1 MTTVE
6 IVEYQPVWVCEF
18 NTIGQQLRSALGE
31 HAIRIDHIG
40 STSVPNLAAK
50 DIIDV
55 QVSVANLDDEAALC
69 CLANIGYRLAP
80 QRTKDNIVGMDD
92 NSVGL
97 EKFFFLQPLEQR
109 RSHIHVREMDRVNQ
123 IYPLL
128 FRDYL
133 RVHESTRRAYQKTK
147 VELAK
152 KFPNDIQSYYA
163 IKDPYM
169 DTIYQ
174 AALAWSDK
182 SGWQPDPNFL

>member
-1 MTTVE
+1 MTTIE
-6 IVEYQPVWVCEF
+6 IVEYRPVWVCEF
-18 NTIGQQLRSALGE
+18 NTIAQQLRSALGE

-55 QVSVANLDDEAALC
+55 QVSVANLDDEAVLC
-69 CLANIGYRLAP
+69 CLQNIGYRLSP
-80 QRTKDNIVGMDD
+80 ERTKDNIVGMDD
-92 NSVGL
+92 DSVEL
-97 EKFFFLQPLEQR
+97 EKFFFLQPSKQR
-109 RSHIHVREMDRVNQ
+109 RAHIHVRETGRVNQ

-133 RVHESTRRAYQKTK
+133 RVHESTRCAYQKTK
-147 VELAK
+147 IELAK
-152 KFPNDIQSYYA
+152 KFPNDPQSYYA

-169 DTIYQ
+169 DAIYQ

-182 SGWQPDPNFL
+182 SSWHPDQSFF